1 MSAVNEDISG
11 RLVTDRHPADAPG
24 GAEVLAALVA
34 RAASGEQAAWGELVG
49 RYARRVYALARSR
62 LHDPDQAEEVAQ
74 SVFASVFQH
83 VSSGR
88 YAERGQFEPWLF
100 RVTMNRVR
108 DEVRRRSRRPGLT
121 LVRESDALLE
131 RSGES
136 ESDEIHRL
144 RDAVASLGEAD
155 REIIG
160 LRHHAGL
167 EFRAIAEMLG
177 EPVGT
182 LLARHHRA
190 LHKLRAILG
199 SAASAAGAR
208 HE

>member
-1 MSAVNEDISG
+1 MSAVNEDIAGRGVLG
-11 RLVTDRHPADAPG
+11 RLQA
-24 GAEVLAALVA
+24 GASGEAEALAALVA
-34 RAASGEQAAWGELVG
+34 RAASGEQAAWSELVS
-49 RYARRVYALARSR
+49 RYARRVYALAKSR
-62 LHDPDQAEEVAQ
+62 LHDPDQAEEVSQ

-100 RVTMNRVR
+100 RVSMNRIR
-108 DEVRRRSRRPGLT
+108 DEVRRRSRRPRHVEG
-121 LVRESDALLE
+121 
-131 RSGES
+131 
-136 ESDEIHRL
+136 
-144 RDAVASLGEAD
+144 GEAD
-155 REIIG
+155 SLAAPVSVTEVAEVHMLREAIASLSEADQEIIG

-167 EFRAIAEMLG
+167 EFKAIAEMLG

-199 SAASAAGAR
+199 SAEASAGAH